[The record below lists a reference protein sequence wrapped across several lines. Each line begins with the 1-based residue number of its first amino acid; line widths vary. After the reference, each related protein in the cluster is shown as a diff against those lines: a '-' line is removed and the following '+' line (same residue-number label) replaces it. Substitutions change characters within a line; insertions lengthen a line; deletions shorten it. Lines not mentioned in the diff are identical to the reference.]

1 VNIANFQFMD
11 DTNNLDRVD
20 LKLLAQ
26 LQRDASLSNLEL
38 AERVGLSPT
47 PCARR
52 VKRLIT
58 DGFIE
63 RQVAVLNAEKLG
75 YDLTAHV
82 SISMDR
88 HTPDRFENFE
98 AEIARYD
105 EVVDC
110 SVVTGQSADYLIRVV
125 VKDMK
130 HFEAVLLGK
139 LTRIPG
145 VTGGALKF
153 RVEKG
158 NQPDR
163 DSANLSARRR
173 TTIPPHPPLCSY
185 ALALYP
191 PKRPLS

>member
-1 VNIANFQFMD
+1 MVNNYEFAFFRAKYANIGDMLD
-11 DTNNLDRVD
+11 INDLDRTD
-20 LKLLAQ
+20 LRLLAE
-26 LQRDASLSNLEL
+26 LQKDASLSNLEL
-38 AERVGLSPT
+38 ADKVGLSPT

-52 VKRLIT
+52 VKRLVT
-58 DGFIE
+58 EGFIE
-63 RQVAVLNAEKLG
+63 RQVAILNPEKLG

-98 AEIARYD
+98 AEIATYD
-105 EVVDC
+105 EVIDC

-145 VTGGALKF
+145 VTGVHSSFVLRK
-153 RVEKG
+153 VI
-158 NQPDR
+158 N
-163 DSANLSARRR
+163 R
-173 TTIPPHPPLCSY
+173 TEIPLG
-185 ALALYP
+185 
-191 PKRPLS
+191 

>member
-1 VNIANFQFMD
+1 VNNYEFAFFRAKYANIGDMLD
-11 DTNNLDRVD
+11 VNDLDRTD
-20 LKLLAQ
+20 LRLLAE
-26 LQRDASLSNLEL
+26 LQKDASLSNLEL
-38 AERVGLSPT
+38 ADKVGLSPT

-52 VKRLIT
+52 VKRLVT
-58 DGFIE
+58 EGFIE
-63 RQVAVLNAEKLG
+63 RQVAILNPEKLG

-98 AEIARYD
+98 AEIATYD
-105 EVVDC
+105 EVIDC

-145 VTGGALKF
+145 VTGVHSSFVLRK
-153 RVEKG
+153 VI
-158 NQPDR
+158 N
-163 DSANLSARRR
+163 R
-173 TTIPPHPPLCSY
+173 TEIPLG
-185 ALALYP
+185 
-191 PKRPLS
+191 

>member
-1 VNIANFQFMD
+1 MS
-11 DTNNLDRVD
+11 DTNSLDRID
-20 LKLLAQ
+20 LRLLGQ

-52 VKRLIT
+52 VKRLVNE
-58 DGFIE
+58 GFIV
-63 RQVAVLNAEKLG
+63 RQVAVLNPEKLG
-75 YDLTAHV
+75 FDITAHV

-98 AEIARYD
+98 IEIARYD

-110 SVVTGQSADYLIRVV
+110 SVVTGQSADYLLRVI

-145 VTGGALKF
+145 VTGVHSSFVL
-153 RVEKG
+153 
-158 NQPDR
+158 
-163 DSANLSARRR
+163 R
-173 TTIPPHPPLCSY
+173 TIISRTEIPLG
-185 ALALYP
+185 
-191 PKRPLS
+191 

>member
-1 VNIANFQFMD
+1 MD

-98 AEIARYD
+98 AEI
-105 EVVDC
+105 EV
-110 SVVTGQSADYLIRVV
+110 
-125 VKDMK
+125 
-130 HFEAVLLGK
+130 
-139 LTRIPG
+139 
-145 VTGGALKF
+145 
-153 RVEKG
+153 
-158 NQPDR
+158 
-163 DSANLSARRR
+163 
-173 TTIPPHPPLCSY
+173 
-185 ALALYP
+185 
-191 PKRPLS
+191 

>member
-1 VNIANFQFMD
+1 MNIANFQFMD
-11 DTNNLDRVD
+11 DINNLDRVD

-98 AEIARYD
+98 AEIANYD

-110 SVVTGQSADYLIRVV
+110 SVVTG
-125 VKDMK
+125 
-130 HFEAVLLGK
+130 
-139 LTRIPG
+139 
-145 VTGGALKF
+145 
-153 RVEKG
+153 
-158 NQPDR
+158 
-163 DSANLSARRR
+163 
-173 TTIPPHPPLCSY
+173 
-185 ALALYP
+185 
-191 PKRPLS
+191 

>member
-1 VNIANFQFMD
+1 MVNNYEFAFFRAKYANIGDMLD
-11 DTNNLDRVD
+11 VNDLDRTD
-20 LKLLAQ
+20 LRLLAE
-26 LQRDASLSNLEL
+26 LQKDASLSNLEL
-38 AERVGLSPT
+38 ADKVGLSPT

-52 VKRLIT
+52 VKRLVT
-58 DGFIE
+58 EGFIE
-63 RQVAVLNAEKLG
+63 RQVAILNPEKLG

-98 AEIARYD
+98 AEIATYD
-105 EVVDC
+105 EVIDC

-145 VTGGALKF
+145 VTGVHSSFVLRK
-153 RVEKG
+153 VI
-158 NQPDR
+158 N
-163 DSANLSARRR
+163 R
-173 TTIPPHPPLCSY
+173 TEIPLG
-185 ALALYP
+185 
-191 PKRPLS
+191 

>member
-1 VNIANFQFMD
+1 MVNNYKFAFFGAKYANIGDMLD
-11 DTNNLDRVD
+11 INDLDRTD
-20 LKLLAQ
+20 LRLLAE
-26 LQRDASLSNLEL
+26 LQKDASLSNLEL
-38 AERVGLSPT
+38 ADKVGLSPT

-52 VKRLIT
+52 VKRLVT
-58 DGFIE
+58 EGFIE
-63 RQVAVLNAEKLG
+63 RQVAILSPEKLG

-98 AEIARYD
+98 AEIATYD
-105 EVVDC
+105 EVIDC

-145 VTGGALKF
+145 VTGVHSSFVLRK
-153 RVEKG
+153 VI
-158 NQPDR
+158 N
-163 DSANLSARRR
+163 R
-173 TTIPPHPPLCSY
+173 TEIPLG
-185 ALALYP
+185 
-191 PKRPLS
+191 